1 MGFET
6 QLHEVL
12 HRLPPTRQTLLFSA
26 TLPKSLVE
34 FAKAGLQNPKLV
46 RLDAESKISADL
58 QMAFLSIKPIDKEAA
73 LLCLLRDVIEVPPSD
88 GRQAPDFAEEDGGR
102 DRQPRHGK
110 GKGRARGER
119 KGDLLAHQTLV
130 FAATKHHV
138 EYLSHLL
145 SAAGYAVAQIYG
157 SMDHGARQ
165 QQLTSF
171 RLGYTNVLVVTDI
184 AARGIDI
191 PVLENVINYDFPV
204 GPRTFVHRVGRTARA
219 GRKGWAYSLV
229 TNNELAHLFELE
241 LFLSR
246 SIKACPLSDPAT
258 IDYAGSLV
266 LGTLPRDKLDIESEH
281 VRHVLVGPSPA
292 LVAMQGVAE
301 RGQQMYERSQTKA
314 SAESHRRAK
323 ALIREDGN
331 GLAGSSIESASVH
344 PIFGAVSAPSTDAA
358 RAALLATVQSFR
370 PAETVFEIG
379 TRGKAPAAGI
389 MQSRRKTMAG
399 KEANRARAAAAQS
412 AAAEADDD
420 DAPTFDADEPID
432 APAVEADMSDAD
444 DAELEAVFDLGK
456 RKTDS
461 GWRDQSVYMGYE
473 QSGAAAEKGCVGGLI
488 APADLAAT
496 RSTRATRSP
505 RRPRRRPSRSTTT
518 SSPSRCRSAR
528 RRSAGTASKSAS
540 SRRRRSGPTTRS

>member
-88 GRQAPDFAEEDGGR
+88 GRQAPDFDEDEGGR
-102 DRQPRHGK
+102 NRPPSHGK
-110 GKGRARGER
+110 GKGRDRGGGER
-119 KGDLLAHQTLV
+119 KGKLLAHQTLV

-138 EYLSHLL
+138 EYLSNLL
-145 SAAGYAVAQIYG
+145 IAAGYAVAQIYG

-165 QQLTSF
+165 QQLSSF

-246 SIKACPLSDPAT
+246 SILACPLTDPSS
-258 IDYAGSLV
+258 IDYAGSLI

-292 LVAMQGVAE
+292 LSAMQGVAE

-331 GLAGSSIESASVH
+331 GLAGSSIESSSVH
-344 PIFGAVSAPSTDAA
+344 PIFGTASAPSSDAA

-399 KEANRARAAAAQS
+399 KEASSRARAAAAAES
-412 AAAEADDD
+412 AAAAEADEDMP
-420 DAPTFDADEPID
+420 AFDADEPIEATMAD
-432 APAVEADMSDAD
+432 ADMSDAD
-444 DAELEAVFDLGK
+444 DADLEAVFDLGTA
-456 RKTDS
+456 RKTDN

-473 QSGAAAEKGCVGGLI
+473 QSGAAAEKGSVSMPCRS
-488 APADLAAT
+488 ADLAAT

-505 RRPRRRPSRSTTT
+505 PKF
-518 SSPSRCRSAR
+518 CFYV
-528 RRSAGTASKSAS
+528 
-540 SRRRRSGPTTRS
+540 